1 MGNQNTYQINDL
13 RQFMVKAFVLAG
25 VPTEDGAIV
34 ADNLLNADLLGI
46 SSHGVA
52 RFPVYLRRVQKG
64 LVKALPTI
72 KIDNSISAV
81 INVDGDNG
89 LGAVVTMKALE
100 AGMNAAEQFGMAAVG
115 VRNSNHF
122 GTAGYYCNIAAQKGY
137 VAILVTNGPPAI
149 APWGGKESYFGT
161 NPIAYGFPRKASPNL
176 IIDMATSTVARGKI
190 IQAAKT
196 GKAIPDNWALDKDGN
211 PTTDAKKAMEGVL
224 LPIAGPKGYALALAV
239 EHMAGVLT
247 GAGFGKDVAWQ
258 YGNSEQPANVGHLLI
273 LLKAEAF
280 SSDCD
285 YYDRMERFCSEIK
298 SIPPAPKYTEIKLP
312 GEREWDAMQI
322 RLVSGIELEPSLES
336 ELRQIALELNLE
348 LAYSSD

>member
-1 MGNQNTYQINDL
+1 MVDKNTYQVKAL
-13 RQFMVKAFVLAG
+13 QQFMVKAFVIAG
-25 VPTEDGAIV
+25 VPAEDSEIV

-46 SSHGVA
+46 DSHGVA
-52 RFPVYLRRVQKG
+52 RFPVYLQRVQKG
-64 LVKALPTI
+64 LVNALPTI
-72 KIDNSISAV
+72 KIDNSLPAV
-81 INVDGDNG
+81 INVNGDNG
-89 LGAVVTMKALE
+89 LGAVVTLKALE
-100 AGMNAAEQFGMAAVG
+100 AGMNAAEQFGMAVVG
-115 VRNSNHF
+115 ISHSNHF

-137 VAILVTNGPPAI
+137 VAMLVTNGPPAI

-161 NPIAYGFPRKASPNL
+161 NPIAFGFPRRNSPNL

-247 GAGFGKDVAWQ
+247 GAGFGRDVAWQ

-273 LLKAEAF
+273 LLKAEAL
-280 SSDCD
+280 SVDCD

-298 SIPPAPKYTEIKLP
+298 SIPTAPQYTEIKLP
-312 GEREWDAMQI
+312 GEREWDAMQV
-322 RLVSGIELEPSLES
+322 RLVSGIELAPSLES
-336 ELRQIALELNLE
+336 ELQQIAQRLNLE
-348 LAYSSD
+348 LQ